1 MAEIARPHSRGDHQV
16 VELDLTTAD
25 SREVRVDRPSVKI
38 QAGDFGE
45 QDTNILLLF
54 GELPNRSSDLGW
66 RKNRGRDL
74 IQ

>member
-1 MAEIARPHSRGDHQV
+1 MAEIAPQHSRRDQV

-45 QDTNILLLF
+45 HDTNILLLF